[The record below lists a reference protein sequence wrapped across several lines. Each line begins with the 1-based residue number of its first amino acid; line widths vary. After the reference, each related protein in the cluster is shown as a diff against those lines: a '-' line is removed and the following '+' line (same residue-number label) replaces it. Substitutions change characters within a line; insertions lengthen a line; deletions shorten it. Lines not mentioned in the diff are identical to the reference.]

1 MLQTVWKYE
10 STVFV
15 KSIKHTKSQKK
26 GGGGGRKRKEMV
38 RVRQNTTKRN
48 PQAVC
53 LCAETDTIQVEI
65 SFLRQKAQGL

>member
-1 MLQTVWKYE
+1 MKA
-10 STVFV
+10 VFV

-26 GGGGGRKRKEMV
+26 GKEME

-65 SFLRQKAQGL
+65 SFLRQKAKGL